1 MKICVSLMMLLSNVM
16 ANAPLQE
23 DRNAILELHVQ
34 ARATVI
40 PPARN
45 MMLMSYSLKMEGL
58 ALKWVNRCEFNHPNV
73 SKFPLYKN
81 IGQNLALSGGYTPNL
96 TQIVQ
101 DWYKER
107 KYYSYANN
115 SCSRVCSHY
124 TQMVSATTLRLG
136 CAMKQCDQINLE
148 WPRPIFL
155 TACQYEPA

>member
-1 MKICVSLMMLLSNVM
+1 
-16 ANAPLQE
+16 
-23 DRNAILELHVQ
+23 
-34 ARATVI
+34 
-40 PPARN
+40 
-45 MMLMSYSLKMEGL
+45 MEGL

-124 TQMVSATTLRLG
+124 TQVSDLCILCPVR
-136 CAMKQCDQINLE
+136 KKIH
-148 WPRPIFL
+148 FL
-155 TACQYEPA
+155 HCQYDRSNAVRLLN